1 MEAFVEQTEN
11 LLRIFDH
18 FTSTRQPQSIYQKL
32 GHLKSL
38 YEERFSNSMSGPPI
52 DIEYKL
58 IVCMVKTYM
67 KLSNFPCAIEQYNK
81 LCLLRKSQDTD
92 IWMNIGVVC
101 MYVLYVCIY
110 LY

>member
-32 GHLKSL
+32 EHLKSL

-58 IVCMVKTYM
+58 IACMVKTYM
-67 KLSNFPCAIEQYNK
+67 KLSNFPCAVEQYNK
-81 LCLLRKSQDTD
+81 LYLLRKSQDTD